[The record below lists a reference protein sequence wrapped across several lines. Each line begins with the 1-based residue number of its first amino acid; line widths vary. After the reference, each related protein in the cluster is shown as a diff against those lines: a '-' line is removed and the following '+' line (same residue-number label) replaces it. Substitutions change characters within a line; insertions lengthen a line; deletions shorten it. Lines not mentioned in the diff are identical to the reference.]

1 MGMTPSPPDYVAIRL
16 ATDPVSPRDRME
28 FAREVFGRKVFN
40 LELEPDPDIALRMDF
55 HMRAL
60 PGLKLVTG
68 AASGVRSR
76 RTSAQLAD
84 SNDDLFLSINN
95 EAETFFIGQRGREV
109 ALGMG
114 DAVLTTCAEPSWF
127 QRSDGLSTGISVPR
141 SVFAHM
147 SPLIEDRVGYLI
159 PRHSEALRLLRGYV
173 VGLDREMPLATP
185 ELRHLA
191 ASHVHDLLTLSVD
204 IAGDSDARR
213 ASNGL
218 KAARLRAIKTFVTE
232 QLIGNDLSI
241 ATVASVHGLTERYV
255 QRLFEA
261 EGTTFSIFVN
271 HQRLARVHRQL
282 RDPRLAHRAVSAIAY
297 ECGFGDV
304 SHFNRMFRRL
314 YGRSPSDVRAIEG
327 GLVDR

>member
-1 MGMTPSPPDYVAIRL
+1 MTPPLPDYVAIRL
-16 ATDPVSPRDRME
+16 ATDPVSPRDRMA
-28 FAREVFGRKVFN
+28 FCREVFGRKVFN

-127 QRSDGLSTGISVPR
+127 RRAHGLSTGISVPR
-141 SVFAHM
+141 SMFAHL
-147 SPLIEDRVGYLI
+147 SPSIEDRVGCLI
-159 PRHSEALRLLRGYV
+159 PRHTEALRLLRGYV
-173 VGLDREMPLATP
+173 AGLDRDISLATP

-191 ASHVHDLLTLSVD
+191 TSHVHDLLTLSVD
-204 IAGDSDARR
+204 TIGDSGARQGK
-213 ASNGL
+213 SGL
-218 KAARLRAIKTFVTE
+218 KAARLRAIKSFVAE
-232 QLIGNDLSI
+232 QLLANDLSV
-241 ATVASVHGLTERYV
+241 ATAAGAHSLTERYV

-261 EGTTFSIFVN
+261 EGTTFSTFVN
-271 HQRLARVHRQL
+271 HQRLARVHRLL
-282 RDPRLAHRAVSAIAY
+282 RDPRLAHCAVSTIAY

-314 YGRSPSDVRAIEG
+314 YGCSPSDVRAIEG
-327 GLVDR
+327 GFVDR